1 LFSSPP
7 DTGVTPQECTVARFT
22 PTELA
27 DHLRDGLLSFPA
39 TAFTPE
45 LEFDE
50 KRYREHVEWQA
61 GYDVAGLFAAGGTG
75 EGFSL
80 DVAEAAAVVRAA
92 VESSRPE
99 VPVLASAGG
108 WTRNAIANARAAEE
122 AGAEGI
128 LVLPPYLTE
137 CDQAG
142 LVEHVSAIAGATS
155 LAIIVYNRGNAIYS
169 AETMAILAE
178 RHENVI
184 GFKDATGDI
193 EHLASVYVRNGERL
207 FYLGGLPTAETY
219 ALPLLQMGMS
229 TYSSAMFNFV
239 PEFALDFYAA
249 VRAEDEPKVSRLV
262 RDFVI
267 PYLDLRDHKQ
277 GYGVSIVKAGLNVV
291 GRSVGPVRP
300 PLQDF
305 TEAELAELDALVKT
319 VQVSA

>member
-1 LFSSPP
+1 M
-7 DTGVTPQECTVARFT
+7 ARFT

-61 GYDVAGLFAAGGTG
+61 GYGVAGLFAAGGTG

-80 DVAEAAAVVRAA
+80 DPDEAAAVVRAA

-99 VPVLASAGG
+99 VPVLASAAG
-108 WTRNAIANARAAEE
+108 WTRNAIANARAAED

-142 LVEHVSAIAGATS
+142 LVEHVSAIARATR

-169 AETMAILAE
+169 AETMATLAA

-219 ALPLLQMGMS
+219 ALPLLQMGLS
-229 TYSSAMFNFV
+229 TYSSAMFNFL
-239 PEFALDFYAA
+239 PEFALEFYRDVRAQDRAA
-249 VRAEDEPKVSRLV
+249 VTDKLRR
-262 RDFVI
+262 FVL
-267 PYLDLRDHKQ
+267 PYLEIRDRGR
-277 GYGVSIVKAGLNVV
+277 GYGVSIVKAGLRVT
-291 GRSVGPVRP
+291 GRGVGPVRP
-300 PLQDF
+300 PLHDLSEQDD
-305 TEAELAELDALVKT
+305 ADLALLIERSGVLASVP
-319 VQVSA
+319 A

>member
-1 LFSSPP
+1 M
-7 DTGVTPQECTVARFT
+7 ARFT

-27 DHLRDGLLSFPA
+27 AHLRDGLLSFPA

-45 LEFDE
+45 YDFDE
-50 KRYREHVEWQA
+50 ARYREHVEWQA
-61 GYDVAGLFAAGGTG
+61 GFDVAGLFAAGGTG

-80 DVAEAAAVVRAA
+80 DAAEAAAVVRAA
-92 VESSRPE
+92 VQSSRPE

-108 WTRNAIANARAAEE
+108 WTRHAIANARAAEE
-122 AGAEGI
+122 AGAEGL

-142 LVEHVSAIAGATS
+142 LTEHVSAIAAATR

-169 AETMAILAE
+169 AQTMETLAA

-193 EHLASVYVRNGERL
+193 EHLAAVYTRNGDRL

-239 PEFALDFYAA
+239 PEFALDFYRD
-249 VRAEDEPKVSRLV
+249 VRAQD
-262 RDFVI
+262 RDAVTDKLRRFVL
-267 PYLDLRDHKQ
+267 PYLEIRDR
-277 GYGVSIVKAGLNVV
+277 GRGFGVSIVKAGLRVTAR
-291 GRSVGPVRP
+291 GVGPVRP
-300 PLQDF
+300 PLHDLSPQDD
-305 TEAELAELDALVKT
+305 ADLAALIERAGVLT
-319 VQVSA
+319 GVHA